1 VHRLFEEKNKKVMAA
16 PIDALYYCM
25 ISEIVDRYEQL
36 LTTIELTI
44 TNFEQRTL
52 YRANKKDAGI
62 SRYAIQTNNSS
73 KKAFLA
79 Y

>member
-1 VHRLFEEKNKKVMAA
+1 MHRLFEGKNKKVMAA
-16 PIDALYYCM
+16 PIGALYLYLYYSM
-25 ISEIVDRYEQL
+25 IYEILDRYEQL
-36 LTTIELTI
+36 LTAIELTI

-52 YRANKKDAGI
+52 YRP
-62 SRYAIQTNNSS
+62 RYAIQTNNSS